1 MTWLRIY
8 ACFATGII
16 LTVACVTSEVSRL
29 NDATYP
35 AKAEDC
41 PIKIFPSTTPD
52 YEWEDIASVKAHCH
66 GVVGRDGCVQEIREK
81 ACALGGDTVYG
92 FTDGE
97 SGEVTILIATVA
109 IKTGDAREKIGET
122 PSKPPA
128 APEPSVAEP
137 SVAGGCSPP
146 CSPGYA
152 CSDGTCMGLCN
163 PPCPEGARCN
173 QQRMCE
179 AILPA
184 PPPAETPSP

>member
-1 MTWLRIY
+1 MTWLRGA
-8 ACFATGII
+8 ACFVSGIV
-16 LTVACVTSEVSRL
+16 LTVACVTSEVSRI
-29 NDATYP
+29 NDADYP
-35 AKAEDC
+35 PKAKDC

-66 GVVGRDGCVQEIREK
+66 GAVGRDACVQQIRED

-97 SGEVTILIATVA
+97 SGEAIVLIATVA
-109 IKTGDAREKIGET
+109 IKTGNAREKTGET

-128 APEPSVAEP
+128 AEEPT
-137 SVAGGCSPP
+137 VAGGCSPP

-152 CSDGTCMGLCN
+152 CTDGTCTGLCN

-184 PPPAETPSP
+184 AAPPAAAPPATDSP